1 VVTVCRNKRMKLVVK
16 GVVCDD
22 RGTIQFTLMIS
33 AVQDVDSIPKAIGR
47 SRFIGGGRAEES
59 VGL

>member
-1 VVTVCRNKRMKLVVK
+1 MKLVVK
-16 GVVCDD
+16 RVVCNN

-33 AVQDVDSIPKAIGR
+33 AVQDVDSIPKAIVG
-47 SRFIGGGRAEES
+47 SWYIGGRRAEES